1 MSATDIATPPPEW
14 LRHAVRG
21 VLVQAPGYH
30 SLQPQQRRAL
40 AQAMVKV
47 SAIAAGLIAE
57 EAAADAAMRPA
68 TSTAL
73 GASPA
78 ARPQLLARAQDAPP
92 FGTSADR
99 IAGITQ
105 NVLNAVSFPR
115 FVTDLINGVFKSML
129 DSNAQQMQMYVQL
142 LNNVSASVDGFAN
155 SQFSINGVRQWVADH
170 FPDQI
175 EYDVPQTEPGDEPPD
190 PEELANIKLRLKPNA
205 TMPGAAELHT
215 VLGLGPEESVDA
227 SNPEQLVPLAR
238 RQIARQRQQ
247 MLATMVMLG
256 MQRIVIDSGRIN
268 ASMRFHIDTR
278 SAATEDRGSQFGM
291 QNRVKAAGSYG
302 VGPWGVSAEV
312 ENTISFVSTQKS
324 QNTEEINTDLELNS
338 SVELVFKTD
347 YLPLERLAGGAQI
360 ERIKGNTLNPE
371 ADTKAVIEARTARDK
386 AGRDSEAKR
395 SDATTKALAPPPAS
409 APAKAG
415 DKGTVADAE
424 KTRTDAARKDK
435 SEPKKEA
442 SATGGPTPTPTP
454 NPTPAPAPTATP
466 VPAAR
471 APASMAAARATA
483 LDEPEPAGGRDVVFV
498 PTPAESVDALLAL
511 ATPRRG
517 ETLVDLGCGDG
528 RIPVAAAQRYG
539 CRGVGYD
546 IDPQRVQEA
555 RARIAAAGVGDRV
568 RVEQADL
575 FDVDLRNAD
584 IVTLYLLPQLNVRL
598 IPQLQALR
606 PGARVVSHDFA
617 IDGVVPDRVVQEYL
631 PRLDLYKT
639 YFLFTSPLRLQP
651 AAVRH
656 EWAESARLPWEAAA
670 AQAG

>member
-1 MSATDIATPPPEW
+1 MSAADTATPPPEW

-40 AQAMVKV
+40 AQAMVRV
-47 SAIAAGLIAE
+47 SSIAAGLIAE
-57 EAAADAAMRPA
+57 EAEAEAAVRPA
-68 TSTAL
+68 PSTAL
-73 GASPA
+73 LAGPA
-78 ARPQLLARAQDAPP
+78 ARPQPLARAQDAPP

-129 DSNAQQMQMYVQL
+129 DSSAQQMQMYVQL
-142 LNNVSASVDGFAN
+142 LNNVSASADGFAN

-175 EYDVPQTEPGDEPPD
+175 EYDVPETEPGDDPPD

-205 TMPGAAELHT
+205 SMPGAEELRT

-238 RQIARQRQQ
+238 RQIAPHRPQR
-247 MLATMVMLG
+247 LATMVMLG

-291 QNRVKAAGSYG
+291 QNRVKAAGSFG
-302 VGPWGVSAEV
+302 VGAWGASAEV
-312 ENTISFVSTQKS
+312 ENTISYVSTQRS

-347 YLPLERLAGGAQI
+347 YLPLERLAGGPQI
-360 ERIKGNTLNPE
+360 ERIKVNTLNPDAE
-371 ADTKAVIEARTARDK
+371 AKAVTEARTARDK
-386 AGRDSEAKR
+386 SNRDAEAKR
-395 SDATTKALAPPPAS
+395 SDSTTKALAPSATPA
-409 APAKAG
+409 PTKAG

-424 KTRTDAARKDK
+424 KARTDAAKKDQADAK
-435 SEPKKEA
+435 KTEPKKTE
-442 SATGGPTPTPTP
+442 
-454 NPTPAPAPTATP
+454 PAKTP
-466 VPAAR
+466 VK
-471 APASMAAARATA
+471 AAALEAMQQQRR
-483 LDEPEPAGGRDVVFV
+483 PDVVFV
-498 PTPAESVDALLAL
+498 PTPQESVDAVLAL

-528 RIPVAAAQRYG
+528 RIPIAAAQRYG

-546 IDPQRVQEA
+546 IDAQRVQEA

-575 FDVDLRNAD
+575 FDVDLRDAD
-584 IVTLYLLPQLNVRL
+584 IVTLYLLPQLNVKL

-617 IDGVVPDRVVQEYL
+617 IAGVVPDRVVQEYL

-639 YFLFTSPLRLQP
+639 YFLFTAPLRLQP

-656 EWAESARLPWEAAA
+656 EWAESARLPWEAAGA
-670 AQAG
+670 SAG